1 MRSLGTKGRYFYKHR
16 PLFLSRCPSAGIR
29 QKGKDMT
36 KRDKNGQYQRGNNGD
51 KVCRV
56 YLMGGC
62 VSQMTKDEMY
72 EIADNTSKKVI
83 YQDGYYCIVSEDVY
97 RAVKQ
102 PEWREAKRV
111 ARNRKAVEDSYG
123 GISDKENDKTP
134 KKTSRRIAEISVG
147 DYYDSMQE
155 KAGYAEGPED
165 ILCKKEMLADLYAA
179 LDTLS
184 DRDKEIMR
192 LFSFKYT
199 DAAIGE
205 RIGMSQRGVNKRKRV
220 LLAKLK
226 EILEK
231 LL

>member
-1 MRSLGTKGRYFYKHR
+1 MLKR
-16 PLFLSRCPSAGIR
+16 
-29 QKGKDMT
+29 GKDG
-36 KRDKNGQYQRGNNGD
+36 KYQRSSNGD
-51 KVCRV
+51 KKCLVH
-56 YLMGGC
+56 LMDG
-62 VSQMTKDEMY
+62 SHKQMTKDEMY
-72 EIADNTSKKVI
+72 SIAEIASNKVLF
-83 YQDGYYCIVSEDVY
+83 QDGCYIIVSEAVY

-102 PEWREAKRV
+102 EEWREAKREE
-111 ARNRKAVEDSYG
+111 RNRRAIEASYDKSKA
-123 GISDKENDKTP
+123 P
-134 KKTSRRIAEISVG
+134 KRAAVISVG
-147 DYYDSMQE
+147 DYHDSAQYE
-155 KAGYAEGPED
+155 YGSVEGPED
-165 ILCKKEMLADLYAA
+165 LLCKKEMLADLYAA

>member
-1 MRSLGTKGRYFYKHR
+1 MRFFVCSSSVPKKGQEMTTMKNNGCLRAENGRYQRSSNGGKLCLVH
-16 PLFLSRCPSAGIR
+16 LMNGSRE
-29 QKGKDMT
+29 
-36 KRDKNGQYQRGNNGD
+36 
-51 KVCRV
+51 
-56 YLMGGC
+56 
-62 VSQMTKDEMY
+62 QMAKDEMY
-72 EIADNTSKKVI
+72 GVAENAGNKVLF
-83 YQDGYYCIVSEDVY
+83 QNGEYCIVSEAVY

-102 PEWREAKRV
+102 PEWREAKRK
-111 ARNRKAVEDSYG
+111 ARNKKAVEDSY
-123 GISDKENDKTP
+123 DKS
-134 KKTSRRIAEISVG
+134 KKKAPSRMAEIAVG
-147 DYYDSMQE
+147 DYYDSMQK
-155 KAGYAEGPED
+155 KAGYTEGPED

-192 LFSFKYT
+192 LVSYKYT